1 MSKTSNNSFFNP
13 KNRIN
18 GNNMTQYKNNP
29 NLSNFSKNKKINKA
43 NNSYGGE
50 NYIGDAGKL
59 NIDENINGADNR
71 YNDTYKMNRTS
82 FGFGP
87 IKKTYEEKLDNFM
100 ATHNLKYIEPPKIE
114 KNSIPPIISQKKRSI
129 NSNNLNQS
137 KKSNLQ
143 KKSNNNETI
152 KFINKI

>member
-1 MSKTSNNSFFNP
+1 
-13 KNRIN
+13 
-18 GNNMTQYKNNP
+18 
-29 NLSNFSKNKKINKA
+29 
-43 NNSYGGE
+43 
-50 NYIGDAGKL
+50 
-59 NIDENINGADNR
+59 
-71 YNDTYKMNRTS
+71 MNRTS

-114 KNSIPPIISQKKRSI
+114 KNSIPPIINQKKRSI

-152 KFINKI
+152 KFMNKI